1 MLRDHFP
8 YAVVALLFGSL
19 GANDITVFALIFI
32 LATLWIPIVN
42 LLDREAENESNEG
55 EFLPYDP
62 GTGETITQ
70 IHEDK

>member
-42 LLDREAENESNEG
+42 LLDAEASCEKEEG
-55 EFLPYDP
+55 ATLPYDS
-62 GTGETITQ
+62 GTGETVTRIR
-70 IHEDK
+70 EDK